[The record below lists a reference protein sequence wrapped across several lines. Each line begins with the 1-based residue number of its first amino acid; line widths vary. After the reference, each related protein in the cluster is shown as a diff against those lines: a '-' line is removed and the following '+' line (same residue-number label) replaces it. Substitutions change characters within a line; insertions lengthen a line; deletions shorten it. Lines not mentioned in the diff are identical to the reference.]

1 MSDYQVL
8 SGAHLYR
15 RCIFL
20 VVLFLRTRT
29 CGHRELSQ
37 MPTALVGRVWYDQNL
52 SPDFLW

>member
-52 SPDFLW
+52 SPDF